1 MIGFFRWVVLTSALS
16 GAVLTT
22 SASTAWA
29 QKGGSGGGTSSGGG
43 GGGGGTSTNPT
54 KGVNSYSFALS
65 GTPLLPA
72 ANGTATVS
80 FNSLLT
86 YRAFTI
92 QLNDLDLPDGSILYV
107 TFYDDSKVFQN
118 GYYTALYNPQYGGC
132 MMVMDRSA
140 SLIVPNGTLNT
151 PQFGKN
157 GFVYVTTFDAY
168 GNVYLLATGS
178 YAALGGP

>member
-1 MIGFFRWVVLTSALS
+1 MIGFFRWAVLTSALT

-43 GGGGGTSTNPT
+43 GGGTSTNPI
-54 KGVNSYSFALS
+54 KGVNSYSFALA
-65 GTPLLPA
+65 GTSLLPA
-72 ANGTATVS
+72 ASGTATVS

-86 YRAFTI
+86 YRAFSL
-92 QLNDLDLPDGSILYV
+92 QLDDVDLPDGSVLTV
-107 TFYDDSKVFQN
+107 TFYDDSKLFRI

-132 MMVMDRSA
+132 MMVLDRSA
-140 SLIVPNGTLNT
+140 SLTVPNGTLNT

-157 GFVYVTTFDAY
+157 GFVYVTTYDSY